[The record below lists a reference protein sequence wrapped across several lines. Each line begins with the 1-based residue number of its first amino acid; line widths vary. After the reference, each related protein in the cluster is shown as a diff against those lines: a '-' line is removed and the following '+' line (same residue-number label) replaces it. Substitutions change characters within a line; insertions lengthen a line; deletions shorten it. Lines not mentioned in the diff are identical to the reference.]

1 MNIDLSALIN
11 SIIKNG
17 EYGNLIILIG
27 MIYIIVTNRSMQNQ
41 FQKVVDK
48 VTEIDK
54 HISNKAAV
62 DEALKNAEKRRDKD
76 FRDLQDRV
84 RELEMMR

>member
-27 MIYIIVTNRSMQNQ
+27 MIYIIVTTRSMQHQ
-41 FQKVVDK
+41 FQRVVDK
-48 VTEIDK
+48 VSEIDK
-54 HISNKAAV
+54 YVSSKNAV

-76 FRDLQDRV
+76 FRDLQERV